1 MYINYYINTCLRP
14 QEKKLNTICK
24 HVVVFFLFI
33 CCFGFPYLITAQ
45 NTDGLFYTSNNAIV
59 SGINHVH
66 VSKKEQVNAFI
77 YITTNTPVVGFSD
90 LNTKLITREQKQIEE
105 TAALKKIKERT
116 NIILVL
122 PKAHPICKNQIIQFP
137 FSNIPF
143 GNNSS
148 VLFSRRATF
157 ISTTVSSKK
166 KISIYQNPISVA
178 SSFYGELRDVI
189 YSVSKTFTFV
199 ELSIANCQYK
209 TCHKTRPPPVV

>member
-90 LNTKLITREQKQIEE
+90 LNTKLITREQKQIDE

-143 GNNSS
+143 GNNS
-148 VLFSRRATF
+148 VLFSHTMGS
-157 ISTTVSSKK
+157 IVSTVSPKK
-166 KISIYQNPISVA
+166 KISVYQNLTCIA
-178 SSFYGELRDVI
+178 SSFYGELRSVI
-189 YSVSKTFTFV
+189 YRVSKTFRHV

-209 TCHKTRPPPVV
+209 TCHKTRPPPLS